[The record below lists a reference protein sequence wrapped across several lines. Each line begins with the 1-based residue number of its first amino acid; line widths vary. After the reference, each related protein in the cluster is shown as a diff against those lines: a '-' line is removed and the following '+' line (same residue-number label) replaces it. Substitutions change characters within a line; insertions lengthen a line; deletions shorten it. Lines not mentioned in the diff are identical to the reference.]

1 MSRRP
6 ESHRIIQGAGKDTA
20 RRLSSHYPQSPTPQE
35 RPEGSHPM
43 TQGAGTDI
51 ASEEIGPLPTEPD
64 SAGGVHCE
72 AGRGLAVGVKLRQG
86 ARDPHDQ
93 ARSCSK

>member
-1 MSRRP
+1 
-6 ESHRIIQGAGKDTA
+6 
-20 RRLSSHYPQSPTPQE
+20 
-35 RPEGSHPM
+35 M